1 MTNKITCPK
10 CKHDFD
16 VEEALSSQIE
26 SQIRKEWEEKS
37 VDEAVKMVEREKAL
51 DSERKKLESAVKDH
65 NASVKKE
72 VDKAL
77 DAVRVQIE
85 GEAKESFQLKFKALT
100 DENTKSKSLITDLKL
115 KEVEM
120 MEKEAVLESKTEE
133 LMLELRKEMVLKTK
147 AIEEKGAEKE
157 REKFVF
163 EKLEMQKQL
172 SDLKAQAEEFKRK
185 TDKGSQQLQG
195 EVQEIA
201 LEELLRSLHRFDTV
215 AEVPKGIRGADCI
228 QTVVNSMQQECGT
241 IVYESKRT
249 QSFSKGWV
257 EKLKND
263 QVKCTADVAVL
274 VTESLPNGM
283 SRFGDVDGVWVCT
296 FNEVPGVSMILRDAL
311 IRVKRVQAANEN
323 KGGKMELL
331 YRYLTS
337 NEFVQIIGVIN
348 ENYSSMKQQL
358 DQEKA
363 AMTRHW
369 KKREKQLW
377 AVQENVSSLFGS
389 IKGIAGNALPN
400 TELLELPDGEDD

>member
-37 VDEAVKMVEREKAL
+37 VDEAVKMVEREKVL
-51 DSERKKLESAVKDH
+51 DSERKKLESAVKEH
-65 NASVKKE
+65 AASVKKE

-77 DAVRVQIE
+77 EAVRVQIE
-85 GEAKESFQLKFKALT
+85 GETKESFQLKFKALT

-163 EKLEMQKQL
+163 EKMEMQKQL
-172 SDLKAQAEEFKRK
+172 ADLKAQAEEFKRK
-185 TDKGSQQLQG
+185 TDQGSQQLQG

-201 LEELLRSLHRFDTV
+201 LEKLLRSLHRFDTV

-241 IVYESKRT
+241 IVYESERT
-249 QSFSKGWV
+249 
-257 EKLKND
+257 
-263 QVKCTADVAVL
+263 A
-274 VTESLPNGM
+274 
-283 SRFGDVDGVWVCT
+283 
-296 FNEVPGVSMILRDAL
+296 
-311 IRVKRVQAANEN
+311 
-323 KGGKMELL
+323 
-331 YRYLTS
+331 
-337 NEFVQIIGVIN
+337 
-348 ENYSSMKQQL
+348 
-358 DQEKA
+358 
-363 AMTRHW
+363 
-369 KKREKQLW
+369 
-377 AVQENVSSLFGS
+377 
-389 IKGIAGNALPN
+389 
-400 TELLELPDGEDD
+400 